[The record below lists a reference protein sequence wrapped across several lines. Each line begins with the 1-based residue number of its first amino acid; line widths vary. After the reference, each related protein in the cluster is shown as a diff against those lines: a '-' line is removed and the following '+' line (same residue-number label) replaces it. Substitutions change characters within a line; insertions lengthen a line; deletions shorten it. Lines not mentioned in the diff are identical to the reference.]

1 MPRARTTGERRI
13 VHYESR
19 FLPNLHFDLGE
30 IQLSEVTTTLQ
41 KLEQA
46 HRTRIAWMGPYS
58 LDGNHLSIH
67 ALDLLSVLSHCDR
80 TVENEME
87 LFRLRRSAADQ
98 ITAVMKRARDE
109 IKIHN
114 LEMWL
119 DSYDKLWLGAEA
131 HKELTQAPQQP
142 SLIELIP

>member
-1 MPRARTTGERRI
+1 MARLDG
-13 VHYESR
+13 ESR
-19 FLPNLHFDLGE
+19 FLPNLHFILSKV
-30 IQLSEVTTTLQ
+30 QLREVTSTLQ

-46 HRTRIAWMGPYS
+46 HRTRIVWMGPYS
-58 LDGNHLSIH
+58 LDGNDLSIH
-67 ALDLLSVLSHCDR
+67 ALDLLSVLNHCIR
-80 TVENEME
+80 TTENEME

-119 DSYDKLWLGAEA
+119 DSYDKLWLGAESD
-131 HKELTQAPQQP
+131 KDLTQAPQP
-142 SLIELIP
+142 SRIELIP